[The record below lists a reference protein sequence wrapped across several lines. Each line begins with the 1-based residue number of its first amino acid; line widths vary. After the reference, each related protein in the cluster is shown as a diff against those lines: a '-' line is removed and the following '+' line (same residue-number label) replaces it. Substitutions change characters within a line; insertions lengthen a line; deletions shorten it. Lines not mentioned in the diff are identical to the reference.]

1 MTTRHRMFELYD
13 RLKDAFRWDRQ
24 DPYLPSSRLPSDD
37 QQQLWRPLQAL
48 GIDDLV
54 AMQIPQRELLLDPIL
69 PANGL
74 MMIHARRG
82 GSKTFLALAMG
93 LAVAGGTS
101 LLRWSAPKAR
111 RVLYV
116 DGEMTLVDLQTRVV
130 ALKAG
135 LGTTILND
143 HFRILA
149 ADHADIPNLARDA
162 GQRALDPLLDGA
174 DLLIIDNI
182 STLCWTG
189 SDNDAGSW
197 TAMQEWI
204 LRLRRRGIAVLLVH
218 HSGKSGEQR
227 GTSRREDV
235 LDTVIGLRRPEDHQ
249 PQHGARV
256 EVHVEKSRAYFG
268 DAGRPFE
275 ARLVAAI
282 PDGAGLAWTA
292 SEIKP
297 SHLDQAAALFRDGI
311 TVRAVA
317 AKLGIARS
325 SAGRLRQQ
333 AEEDG
338 LLKSHEEPNAESEDG
353 SILMS
358 TSVEVISFNVFG
370 WPTAWAATSG

>member
-1 MTTRHRMFELYD
+1 MMTRHRAFELYD
-13 RLKDAFRWDRQ
+13 RLMTAFSWTKQ
-24 DPYLPSSRLPSDD
+24 EPYSPSSRLPSND
-37 QQQLWRPLQAL
+37 QQQFERPLQAL
-48 GIDDLV
+48 GIDDLIS
-54 AMQIPQRELLLDPIL
+54 MEIPERELLLDPIL

-116 DGEMTLVDLQTRVV
+116 DGEMTLVDLQTRVA

-135 LGTTILND
+135 MGTTILND

-149 ADHADIPNLARDA
+149 ADHTDIPDLARKS

-189 SDNDAGSW
+189 SDNDAASW
-197 TAMQEWI
+197 TSMQEWI
-204 LRLRRRGIAVLLVH
+204 LRLRRRGTAVLLVH

-256 EVHVEKSRAYFG
+256 EVHIEKSRAYFG
-268 DAGRPFE
+268 EAGRAFE
-275 ARLVAAI
+275 ARLEATT
-282 PDGAGLAWTA
+282 PDRAGLAWAA

-297 SHLDQAAALFRDGI
+297 NHLDRAAALFREGF

-317 AKLGIARS
+317 AQLGIARS
-325 SAGRLRQQ
+325 SAGRLHQK

-338 LLKSHEEPNAESEDG
+338 LLESNEETNTQSEDD
-353 SILMS
+353 SD
-358 TSVEVISFNVFG
+358 TRH
-370 WPTAWAATSG
+370 

>member
-1 MTTRHRMFELYD
+1 MMTRHRAFELYD
-13 RLKDAFRWDRQ
+13 RLKNAFRWAKQ
-24 DPYLPSSRLPSDD
+24 DPRPPYLCLPSNG
-37 QQQLWRPLQAL
+37 QQQLEWPLRPL
-48 GIDDLV
+48 GIDDLI
-54 AMQIPQRELLLDPIL
+54 AMQIPRRELLLDPIL

-74 MMIHARRG
+74 IMIHARRG
-82 GSKTFLALAMG
+82 GSKTFLALSIG

-116 DGEMTLVDLQTRVV
+116 DGEMTLVDLQTRVA

-135 LGTTILND
+135 MGMTILND

-149 ADHADIPNLARDA
+149 ADHADIPDLARDA
-162 GQRALDPLLDGA
+162 GQRELDPLLEGV

-197 TAMQEWI
+197 TSMQEWI
-204 LRLRRRGIAVLLVH
+204 LRLRRRGTAVLLVH

-235 LDTVIGLRRPEDHQ
+235 LDTVIGLRRPENHQ

-268 DAGRPFE
+268 EAGRPFE
-275 ARLVAAI
+275 ATLVTTL
-282 PDGAGLAWTA
+282 DGAGLAWAA

-297 SHLDQAAALFRDGI
+297 GHLAQAAALFREGV
-311 TVRAVA
+311 TVRA
-317 AKLGIARS
+317 RS
-325 SAGRLRQQ
+325 SSTRYCQIKRRSAPPEGRGGR
-333 AEEDG
+333 A
-338 LLKSHEEPNAESEDG
+338 PRIPRRNRC
-353 SILMS
+353 
-358 TSVEVISFNVFG
+358 
-370 WPTAWAATSG
+370 